1 MTRPTRYLIRMIIF
15 LVIIAALAYAL
26 HPMLIHA
33 FMANP
38 GLDGT
43 IIAVLLIGILWNFH
57 LTIRLFPEVRW
68 MTRLQQ
74 DRSGLSVLSTPR
86 LLAPLARVLTTQQEQ
101 NAHLSFSSQ
110 TSSTLLDSLDSR
122 MEEGREISRYI
133 TQLLVFLGLLGT
145 FYGLLL
151 TVRSIADVIG
161 GMPSGGSDLT
171 AMFDHVKTGLVQP
184 LGGMST
190 AFSGSMFGLA
200 GALVLGFLDLTTGQ
214 AQTRFFNDIEE
225 WFAGLTRLD
234 NSAST
239 PSFATHLTDSDEVT
253 ALSDTMSTWLPRVQ
267 DFMRLTTE
275 NVSLLQQNISMLR
288 KGAHDAEESRKQI
301 IVSLKE
307 ISGNLERQNYDDPAT
322 TQLLQQIERQLAS
335 LRVDIRNEPPL
346 SRKD

>member
-1 MTRPTRYLIRMIIF
+1 MTRPTRYLVRMGLF
-15 LVIIAALAYAL
+15 LVVILALAYAL

-43 IIAVLLIGILWNFH
+43 ILAVLLIGIVWNLH
-57 LTIRLFPEVRW
+57 LTFRLFPEVRW
-68 MTRLQQ
+68 IECLQQ
-74 DRSGLSVLSTPR
+74 NRSGLSLPPAPR
-86 LLAPLARVLTTQQEQ
+86 LLAPMARLLTARREKSD
-101 NAHLSFSSQ
+101 HLSLSSQ
-110 TSSTLLDSLDSR
+110 TSSTLLDSLESR
-122 MEEGREISRYI
+122 MDEGREISRYI

-171 AMFDHVKTGLVQP
+171 AMFDHVKTGLIQP

-225 WFAGLTRLD
+225 WFAGI
-234 NSAST
+234 
-239 PSFATHLTDSDEVT
+239 THVEGSSRRFNTSLSEPADVA
-253 ALSDTMSTWLPRVQ
+253 ALSDTMETWLPRVQ

-288 KGAHDAEESRKQI
+288 KNAHDAEESREAI
-301 IVSLKE
+301 ITALRELTKAVHQQTY
-307 ISGNLERQNYDDPAT
+307 NDPAT
-322 TQLLQQIERQLAS
+322 PQLLQQIERELTGLRSDLHNERSLA
-335 LRVDIRNEPPL
+335 
-346 SRKD
+346 RKD